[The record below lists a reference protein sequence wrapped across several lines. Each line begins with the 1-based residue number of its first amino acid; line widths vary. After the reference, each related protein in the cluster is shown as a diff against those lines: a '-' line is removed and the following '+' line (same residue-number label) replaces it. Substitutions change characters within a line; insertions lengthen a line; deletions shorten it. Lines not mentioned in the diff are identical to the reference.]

1 MNKKNYIGLGIS
13 LVIFVGSFLLT
24 GAAGAYWNLAA
35 FLVVFSGLTAALLVS
50 YPFERVKNAVRVAR
64 NVYTT
69 QLPTAEEIVRTL
81 LSLSVKSKVDGVL
94 SLERSDATNTSTFLK
109 NGLILLV
116 DNYKEEEIREC
127 LNAEMAF
134 FNLRRRQT
142 ERVFQTLARM
152 APAFGVAGSV
162 IGLIG
167 LLMGINDTAVILK
180 NIPVAFISTLYGLVL
195 SNMVFSPIAENIN
208 DNTRVELVNQK
219 LILEGVVAI
228 SKEQN
233 SYKLE
238 RKLAS
243 FLTPCEREGNTE
255 ALRQITRK
263 YIERKN
269 APVDLF
275 DDQADETPLA
285 KPRKGAAK
293 SNGNGNGNGNG
304 SGVLPK
310 NVTKTARDAA

>member
-1 MNKKNYIGLGIS
+1 MNRKNYIGVAVS
-13 LVIFVGSFLLT
+13 LIIFMCSFLLT
-24 GAAGAYWNLAA
+24 GAAGAYFNLAA
-35 FLVVFSGLTAALLVS
+35 FLVVVSGLTAAMLIS
-50 YPFERVKNAVRVAR
+50 YPVKHVKNAFRVAR
-64 NVYTT
+64 NAYSNG
-69 QLPTAEEIVRTL
+69 QSTAEEIVNTL
-81 LSLSVKSKVDGVL
+81 LDLSVKSKVDGVL
-94 SLERSDATNTSTFLK
+94 SLERSANKATSSFMK

-134 FNLRRRQT
+134 FNLRRQQS
-142 ERVFQTLARM
+142 ERFFLTLART

-195 SNMVFSPIAENIN
+195 SHLIFSPIAENIN
-208 DNTRVELVNQK
+208 FSTRAELLNQK
-219 LILEGVVAI
+219 LVMEGIVAI

-243 FLTPCEREGNTE
+243 FLTPSEREGKTE
-255 ALRQITRK
+255 TLRRITRK
-263 YIERKN
+263 YVQKKTQ
-269 APVDLF
+269 PVEL
-275 DDQADETPLA
+275 ADMAQGGVMEKATE
-285 KPRKGAAK
+285 AA
-293 SNGNGNGNGNG
+293 
-304 SGVLPK
+304 
-310 NVTKTARDAA
+310 

>member
-1 MNKKNYIGLGIS
+1 MNKKNFIGVSIS
-13 LVIFVGSFLLT
+13 LVIFIGSFMLT

-35 FLVVFSGLTAALLVS
+35 FLVVISGLVAAMLIS
-50 YPFERVKNAVRVAR
+50 YPFEHVRNAFLVGKNA
-64 NVYTT
+64 YTSS
-69 QLPTAEEIVRTL
+69 PASSEKIVNTL
-81 LSLSVKSKVDGVL
+81 LDLSVKSKVDGIL
-94 SLERSDATNTSTFLK
+94 SLERSEATATSSFMK

-134 FNLRRRQT
+134 FNLRRQQS
-142 ERVFQTLARM
+142 ERFFLTMARM

-195 SNMVFSPIAENIN
+195 SNMIFSPIAENIN
-208 DNTRVELVNQK
+208 FSTRSELLNQK
-219 LILEGVVAI
+219 LVLEGIVAI

-243 FLTPCEREGNTE
+243 FLSPSEREGKTE
-255 ALRQITRK
+255 TLRQITRK
-263 YIERKN
+263 YVQKRKQS
-269 APVDLF
+269 VELSDIS
-275 DDQADETPLA
+275 ETDKETML
-285 KPRKGAAK
+285 GVTEAA
-293 SNGNGNGNGNG
+293 
-304 SGVLPK
+304 
-310 NVTKTARDAA
+310 